1 MGLAMEWTI
10 PRIGA
15 EPLRL
20 ILSGGDRVFMVGANG
35 SGKSSLI
42 QQLIS
47 ANSAENI
54 VRISAHR
61 QMWFKS
67 GSIDM
72 TPHNREILSSRHR
85 DWERNYDARWRDDI
99 RYGENKLS
107 ITIFDLIAKD
117 NARAHAITR
126 KIDEGKE
133 KESVDRAKRLTP
145 PFGQI
150 NELLARGMMGISLEN
165 KEGKE
170 IRARR
175 RDSETSFN
183 MAQMSDGERNAAI
196 IASTVLTAEE
206 GDILLIDEPERHLHR
221 SIIEPFLSAL
231 FDQRKDCAFV
241 VSTHEIALPVANP
254 EARVL
259 MVRSCRWD
267 GYMPQ
272 AWEIEDLEP
281 GSGLPEDLKRAIL
294 GARKRILFVE
304 GDTHSLDS
312 TLYGVLFPSL
322 SVVPLGSCREV
333 LRSVK
338 GLRETRSYHHTEAF
352 GLIDR
357 DDRTE
362 DDVTD
367 LAEQNVFA
375 LDVHSVEALYYSSD
389 AIAAVARKQAELRG
403 DDAEALIESAKEC
416 ARETLR
422 QQGIAERMA
431 AYLCERRIRN
441 DILSQIP
448 TWKAIR
454 DRRCEPIGSNAD
466 SLYSDELT
474 KFKNLVDSD
483 LDALIRRYPL
493 RRSDIFNK
501 IASSLKCRSRRDYES
516 IVIAQARS
524 DAEFSEKLKQ
534 HLGPLYR
541 VLETM
546 QE

>member
-1 MGLAMEWTI
+1 MEWTI

-15 EPLRL
+15 EPLSL
-20 ILSGGDRVFMVGANG
+20 ALSRGDRVFVVGANG

-42 QQLIS
+42 QQLNS
-47 ANSAENI
+47 ANPAENI

-61 QMWFKS
+61 QMWFES
-67 GSIDM
+67 GNIDM
-72 TPHNREILSSRHR
+72 TPHSRESFGSHHR
-85 DWERNYDARWRDDI
+85 RWERNYDARWRNDAG
-99 RYGENKLS
+99 YAQHKLS
-107 ITIFDLIAKD
+107 ATLFDLVAKH
-117 NARAHAITR
+117 NARSHTITGL
-126 KIDEGKE
+126 IDEEKKE
-133 KESVDRAKRLTP
+133 EATKLAKKWTS
-145 PFGQI
+145 PFDHI
-150 NELLARGMMGISLEN
+150 NELLARGTMAISLEYE
-165 KEGKE
+165 KGKE

-175 RDSETSFN
+175 RGSETSFN

-206 GDILLIDEPERHLHR
+206 EAILLIDEPERHLHR

-231 FDQRKDCAFV
+231 FSQRKDCAFV

-259 MVRSCRWD
+259 MVRSCRWN
-267 GYMPQ
+267 GKMPSE
-272 AWEIEDLEP
+272 WEIEVLEP
-281 GSGLPEDLKRAIL
+281 GSVLAEDLKRAIL

-304 GDTHSLDS
+304 GEAHSLDS
-312 TLYGVLFPSL
+312 TLYDVLFPSL

-333 LRSVK
+333 LRAVR
-338 GLRETRSYHHTEAF
+338 GLQETQDLHHTEAF

-362 DDVTD
+362 DDVAD
-367 LAEQNVFA
+367 LAEQKVFA

-403 DDAEALIESAKEC
+403 ADAEALVESAKEC
-416 ARETLR
+416 VRETLR

-448 TWKAIR
+448 TWKTIR
-454 DRRCEPIGSNAD
+454 DGKCAPIGSNAD

-483 LDALIRRYPL
+483 LDTLIRRYPL
-493 RRSDIFNK
+493 RRSNIFNK
-501 IASSLKCRSRRDYES
+501 IANSLKCRSRRDYES

-534 HLGPLYR
+534 YLGPLYR

>member
-1 MGLAMEWTI
+1 MEWTI
-10 PRIGA
+10 PRIGT
-15 EPLRL
+15 EPLSL
-20 ILSGGDRVFMVGANG
+20 ALSRGDRIFIVGANG

-42 QQLIS
+42 QHLIS
-47 ANSAENI
+47 VDSEEEI
-54 VRISAHR
+54 IRISAHR
-61 QMWFKS
+61 QTWFES
-67 GSIDM
+67 GSINM
-72 TPHNREILSSRHR
+72 TPHSREEFNQQYGG
-85 DWERNYDARWRDDI
+85 WEKMYEARWKDPS
-99 RYGENKLS
+99 RYAMHKLS
-107 ITIFDLIAKD
+107 ATFFDLVAKD
-117 NARAHAITR
+117 NIRAHIIAR
-126 KIDEGKE
+126 LIDEGK
-133 KESVDRAKRLTP
+133 KEESADRAKKLAP
-145 PFGQI
+145 PFDQI
-150 NELLARGMMGISLEN
+150 NKLLACGAMAISLEN
-165 KEGKE
+165 DGGKE
-170 IRARR
+170 IHARH
-175 RDSETSFN
+175 RDSEMIFD
-183 MAQMSDGERNAAI
+183 MAQMSDGERNATI

-206 GDILLIDEPERHLHR
+206 GAILLIDEPERHLHR

-267 GYMPQ
+267 GWKPQ
-272 AWEIEDLEP
+272 EWDIQEIEP
-281 GSGLPEDLKRAIL
+281 GSDLPEDLKRAIL

-304 GDTHSLDS
+304 GDAHSLDS

-322 SVVPLGSCREV
+322 SVIPLGSCREV
-333 LRSVK
+333 LRAVK
-338 GLRETRSYHHTEAF
+338 GLRETRSCHDTEAF

-357 DDRTE
+357 DNRTE
-362 DDVTD
+362 ADVAN

-375 LDVHSVEALYYSSD
+375 LDAYSVEALYYSSD
-389 AIAAVARKQAELRG
+389 AIAAVARRQAELRD
-403 DDAEALIESAKEC
+403 DDAETLVESAKAR

-422 QQGIAERMA
+422 QQEIAERMA

-454 DRRCEPIGSNAD
+454 DRKCAPIRSDAD
-466 SLYSDELT
+466 SLYFDELS

-483 LDALIRRYPL
+483 LDALIKRYPL
-493 RRSDIFNK
+493 RRSNVFNK
-501 IASSLKCRSRRDYES
+501 IADSLKCPSRLDYES

-524 DAEFSEKLKQ
+524 DAEFSAKLKQ
-534 HLGPLYR
+534 YLGPLCR

>member
-1 MGLAMEWTI
+1 MEWTI
-10 PRIGA
+10 PRIDD
-15 EPLRL
+15 EDLRL
-20 ILSGGDRVFMVGANG
+20 ALSGGDRVFVVGANG

-42 QQLIS
+42 QQLNS
-47 ANSAENI
+47 ANPAENI

-61 QMWFKS
+61 QMWFES
-67 GSIDM
+67 GNIDM
-72 TPHNREILSSRHR
+72 TPHSRESSDGFYRS
-85 DWERNYDARWRDDI
+85 WEK
-99 RYGENKLS
+99 RYEASWKDSTGYAEHKLS
-107 ITIFDLIAKD
+107 ATLFDLVAKH
-117 NARAHAITR
+117 NARSHAITR
-126 KIDEGKE
+126 LIDEEKA
-133 KESVDRAKRLTP
+133 KESVDLARKWTP
-145 PFGQI
+145 PFDHI
-150 NELLARGMMGISLEN
+150 NELLARGAMAISLEYE
-165 KEGKE
+165 KGKE

-175 RDSETSFN
+175 RSSETTFN

-196 IASTVLTAEE
+196 IASTAIIAEE
-206 GDILLIDEPERHLHR
+206 GAILLIDEPERHLHR

-231 FDQRKDCAFV
+231 FSQRKDCTFII
-241 VSTHEIALPVANP
+241 STHEIALPVADP

-267 GYMPQ
+267 GEMPS
-272 AWEIEDLEP
+272 AWEIEVLEP

-294 GARKRILFVE
+294 GARERILFVE
-304 GDTHSLDS
+304 GEAHSLDS

-333 LRSVK
+333 LRAVK
-338 GLRETRSYHHTEAF
+338 GLRETRSYHHAEAF

-362 DDVTD
+362 DDVAD

-501 IASSLKCRSRRDYES
+501 IANSLKCRSRRDYES

-524 DAEFSEKLKQ
+524 NAEFSEKLKQ
-534 HLGPLYR
+534 HLGPLHR

-546 QE
+546 RE